1 MALRISFSIATN
13 QYVVGRVSVEVL
25 SWRHSTTRGCAGL
38 VRASIVLWYRS
49 ADVTTSVFRTAANPS
64 SGNARVTRQILTES
78 PTGFLQDP
86 LPFVRELLAK
96 QDGGVLREGIRAL
109 SEALMEMEV

>member
-1 MALRISFSIATN
+1 LCFGI
-13 QYVVGRVSVEVL
+13 
-25 SWRHSTTRGCAGL
+25 GL
-38 VRASIVLWYRS
+38 LMSLPACF
-49 ADVTTSVFRTAANPS
+49 AQ
-64 SGNARVTRQILTES
+64 RQILQAGTRS
-78 PTGFLQDP
+78 SDATDLNGISDRFPARS